1 MGLKKKISALLIC
14 GVIILGN
21 VSTAYAD
28 GANVVTLGTNLSAEQ
43 KQIVL
48 DYFGVKENEVVI
60 LEVNNQEERKYLEG
74 VATEAQLGTRTY
86 SCAYVQ
92 PTSKGNGLNVKTV
105 NLTYVTSSMIASTL
119 TTCGITDANVIAM
132 TPLSGGVSGT
142 GALTGIMKAFEDAT
156 GEPLDEEKKEIA
168 SEELV
173 ITGDLGED
181 IGQDKAT
188 GVINDIKTEII
199 KNNTQD
205 TIQIADTINN
215 VTNNYNITL
224 TPEQQQQLE
233 SLMAKVAAQD
243 YDYKEMKDALNSVK
257 DVVNQK
263 LDEMGEK
270 VSTGVIDSI
279 KEWFTGIGDWFTGL
293 FNNNDKDLGILE
305 TTNDNLL
312 GDNVVVDAT
321 DKDAIK
327 LPTTEETKGF
337 FQKIWDWFTGLFDN
351 NTDTNESENNE
362 NSTEQVD
369 APIIG
374 GPEDNDS
381 NTTGDTVTT
390 PEENTG
396 EETSPQEDT
405 TEENDTNSTTD
416 NTDNSNVDTSQDENN
431 TENTNN

>member
-1 MGLKKKISALLIC
+1 MGLKKRISALLIC
-14 GVIILGN
+14 GAIILGN
-21 VSTAYAD
+21 VTPVFAD
-28 GANVVTLGTNLSAEQ
+28 VANVVTLGANLTDEQ

-48 DYFGVKENEVVI
+48 DYFGVKENEVVV

-74 VATEAQLGTRTY
+74 IAPEAQIGTRTY

-92 PTSKGNGLNVKTV
+92 PTKKGSAINVKTV

-188 GVINDIKTEII
+188 EVINDIKTEII

>member
-14 GVIILGN
+14 GAIILGN

-156 GEPLDEEKKEIA
+156 GEPLDETKKEIA

-215 VTNNYNITL
+215 ITNNYNVTL

-233 SLMAKVAAQD
+233 SLMTKVAEQD

-257 DVVNQK
+257 DVVNEK
-263 LDEMGEK
+263 LNEIGEK
-270 VSTGVIDSI
+270 VPTDLIDSI
-279 KEWFTGIGDWFTGL
+279 KEWFTGVGDWFSGL
-293 FNNNDKDLGILE
+293 FNSNDKDLGILE
-305 TTNDNLL
+305 TTNDALL

-327 LPTTEETKGF
+327 LPTAEEAQGF
-337 FQKIWDWFTGLFDN
+337 FNKIWNWFTSLF
-351 NTDTNESENNE
+351 NTDSDTKEPENNE
-362 NSTEQVD
+362 NSTEQ
-369 APIIG
+369 A
-374 GPEDNDS
+374 DS
-381 NTTGDTVTT
+381 PVIEGSQNTDSTT
-390 PEENTG
+390 PVDN
-396 EETSPQEDT
+396 
-405 TEENDTNSTTD
+405 NL
-416 NTDNSNVDTSQDENN
+416 NTDNSTNSIEDKGSTEENTDSSQDQTNSPDSENI
-431 TENTNN
+431 NN

>member
-1 MGLKKKISALLIC
+1 
-14 GVIILGN
+14 
-21 VSTAYAD
+21 
-28 GANVVTLGTNLSAEQ
+28 
-43 KQIVL
+43 
-48 DYFGVKENEVVI
+48 
-60 LEVNNQEERKYLEG
+60 
-74 VATEAQLGTRTY
+74 
-86 SCAYVQ
+86 
-92 PTSKGNGLNVKTV
+92 
-105 NLTYVTSSMIASTL
+105 MIASTL

>member
-1 MGLKKKISALLIC
+1 MGLKKRISALLIC
-14 GVIILGN
+14 SSIVLG
-21 VSTAYAD
+21 SITPAYAD

-43 KQIVL
+43 KQMVL
-48 DYFGVKENEVVI
+48 NYFGVKENEVVI

-156 GEPLDEEKKEIA
+156 GKPLDEEKKEIA

-173 ITGDLGED
+173 ITGDLGEN

-205 TIQIADTINN
+205 NIQIADTINN
-215 VTNNYNITL
+215 ITNNYNVTL
-224 TPEQQQQLE
+224 TPEQQEKLE
-233 SLMAKVAAQD
+233 NLMTKVSEQD

-257 DVVNQK
+257 DVVNEK
-263 LDEMGEK
+263 LNSIGEK
-270 VSTGVIDSI
+270 VPTTLINSV
-279 KEWFTGIGDWFTGL
+279 KQWFTRIGDWFANL
-293 FNNNDKDLGILE
+293 FNNESKDLGILE
-305 TTNDNLL
+305 TTNDDLL
-312 GDNVVVDAT
+312 GENAKIDAT
-321 DKDAIK
+321 DNAAVNQ
-327 LPTTEETKGF
+327 TSTEKEQGF
-337 FQKIWDWFTGLFDN
+337 FEKIWNWVTNLFSSNDNTTDSTSENSKSNN
-351 NTDTNESENNE
+351 NTFEDNFNVDITESSGDSNSSNPSDLKDDKNTIDTNINESNNLENKNI
-362 NSTEQVD
+362 N
-369 APIIG
+369 
-374 GPEDNDS
+374 
-381 NTTGDTVTT
+381 
-390 PEENTG
+390 
-396 EETSPQEDT
+396 
-405 TEENDTNSTTD
+405 
-416 NTDNSNVDTSQDENN
+416 
-431 TENTNN
+431 

>member
-1 MGLKKKISALLIC
+1 MGLKKRISALLIC
-14 GVIILGN
+14 SSIVLG
-21 VSTAYAD
+21 SITPAYAD

-43 KQIVL
+43 KQMVL
-48 DYFGVKENEVVI
+48 NYFGVKENEVVI

-156 GEPLDEEKKEIA
+156 GKPLDEEKKEIA

-173 ITGDLGED
+173 ITGDLGEN

-205 TIQIADTINN
+205 NIQIADTINN
-215 VTNNYNITL
+215 ITNNYNVTL
-224 TPEQQQQLE
+224 TPEQQEKLE
-233 SLMAKVAAQD
+233 NLMTKVSEQD

-257 DVVNQK
+257 DVVNEK
-263 LDEMGEK
+263 LNSIGEK
-270 VSTGVIDSI
+270 VPTTLINSV
-279 KEWFTGIGDWFTGL
+279 KQWFTRIGDWFANL
-293 FNNNDKDLGILE
+293 FNNESKDLGILE
-305 TTNDNLL
+305 TTNDDLL
-312 GDNVVVDAT
+312 GENAKIDAT
-321 DKDAIK
+321 DNAAINQ
-327 LPTTEETKGF
+327 TSTEKEQEQGF
-337 FQKIWDWFTGLFDN
+337 FEKIWNWVTNLFSSNDNTTDSTSENPKSNN
-351 NTDTNESENNE
+351 NTF
-362 NSTEQVD
+362 
-369 APIIG
+369 
-374 GPEDNDS
+374 EDNFNVDITESSGDS
-381 NTTGDTVTT
+381 NSSN
-390 PEENTG
+390 P
-396 EETSPQEDT
+396 S
-405 TEENDTNSTTD
+405 NDLLSFLVKFLSTAFTN
-416 NTDNSNVDTSQDENN
+416 
-431 TENTNN
+431 

>member
-14 GVIILGN
+14 GAIILGN

-60 LEVNNQEERKYLEG
+60 LEVNNQEERKYLQG

-156 GEPLDEEKKEIA
+156 GEPLDETKKEIA

-215 VTNNYNITL
+215 ITNNYNVTL

-233 SLMAKVAAQD
+233 SLMTKVAEQD

-257 DVVNQK
+257 DVVNEK
-263 LDEMGEK
+263 LNEIGEK
-270 VSTGVIDSI
+270 VPTDLIDSI
-279 KEWFTGIGDWFTGL
+279 KEWFTGVGDWFSGL
-293 FNNNDKDLGILE
+293 FNSNDKDLGILE
-305 TTNDNLL
+305 TTNDALL

-327 LPTTEETKGF
+327 LPTAEEAQGF
-337 FQKIWDWFTGLFDN
+337 FNKLWNWFTSLF
-351 NTDTNESENNE
+351 NTDSDTKEPENNE
-362 NSTEQVD
+362 NSTEQ
-369 APIIG
+369 A
-374 GPEDNDS
+374 DS
-381 NTTGDTVTT
+381 PVIEGSQNTDSTT
-390 PEENTG
+390 PVDN
-396 EETSPQEDT
+396 
-405 TEENDTNSTTD
+405 NL
-416 NTDNSNVDTSQDENN
+416 NTDNSTNSIEDKGSTEENTDSSQDQTNSPDSENI
-431 TENTNN
+431 NN